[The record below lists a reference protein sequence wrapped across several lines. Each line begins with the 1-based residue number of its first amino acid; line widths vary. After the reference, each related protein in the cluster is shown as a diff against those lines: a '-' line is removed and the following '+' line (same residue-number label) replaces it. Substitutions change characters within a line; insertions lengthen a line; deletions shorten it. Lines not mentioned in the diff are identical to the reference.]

1 MKDKNSKSLRTEFLG
16 FFVISL
22 VASMVFGM
30 MSYIIVENLY
40 FKAKQDIYE
49 TEKLNATI
57 LIEEMGKILEI
68 EQTKDH
74 WADKLGAL
82 NFDAS
87 LYFINIVDEQGS
99 ILYRSHQAEPQQKD
113 YILYR
118 AINLNGE
125 NGIIFLEGLYKD
137 RPYEENV
144 LVMVIIL
151 ISVILFIFVF
161 FRLANNRINYI
172 HEISETVGRISQ
184 GDLESQI
191 KISGQ
196 DELTWLAG
204 NINRMGQSIKE
215 RNAIEE
221 KMEKSKKEL
230 ITNMAHDLSTPLT
243 SIIGYLNLIK
253 DRKFPDENKL
263 VEYVE
268 ICYNKSQQL
277 KQLISKLFE
286 YSKLTSEALKLE
298 KTNLDVNRLVDQ
310 IKVEYSHLIEDNYL
324 QIELELNPEKPF
336 IYADPILM
344 VRVFE
349 NLIHNAIK
357 YAKKPGVL
365 KIRTII
371 ENEDVLITFSNS
383 IDKRQFKNDDM
394 RRIFERMYIKDQ
406 SRSHGSGSGLGL
418 AISREMV
425 ELNGGKI
432 WSQLED
438 DQIVFIIRFRNIN
451 TFKL

>member
-1 MKDKNSKSLRTEFLG
+1 MRDRNSKSLRTEFLG

-49 TEKLNATI
+49 TEKQDATA
-57 LIEEMGKILEI
+57 LIEELKTILETD
-68 EQTKDH
+68 QTKDG
-74 WADKLGAL
+74 WSDKLDAL
-82 NFDAS
+82 NFDTNI
-87 LYFINIVDEQGS
+87 YFINVVDEQGT
-99 ILYRSHQAEPQQKD
+99 ILYRSHQEEPQQRD

-118 AINLNGE
+118 ALNLNGE
-125 NGIIFLEGLYKD
+125 NKIVFLEGLYKD
-137 RPYEENV
+137 RPYEESV

-151 ISVILFIFVF
+151 MSVILFIFVF

-172 HEISETVGRISQ
+172 HEISETVGRISK
-184 GDLESQI
+184 GDLDSQI
-191 KISGQ
+191 RISGQ

-204 NINRMGQSIKE
+204 NINMMGQSIRE

-253 DRKFPDENKL
+253 DRKYPDESKL

-268 ICYNKSQQL
+268 ICFNKSQQL

-286 YSKLTSEALKLE
+286 YSKLTSEAIKLE
-298 KTNLDVNRLVDQ
+298 KTNLDVNRLIDQ
-310 IKVEYSHLIEDNYL
+310 VKVEYFHLIEDNHL
-324 QIELELNPEKPF
+324 QLELDLNPEKPF
-336 IYADPILM
+336 IYADPILV

-357 YAKKPGVL
+357 YAKKPGIL
-365 KIRTII
+365 RIKSII
-371 ENEDVLITFSNS
+371 ENDDVLVTFSNN
-383 IDKRQFKNDDM
+383 IDRKQFKNDDM
-394 RRIFERMYIKDQ
+394 KRIFERMYIKDQ
-406 SRSHGSGSGLGL
+406 SRSQGSGSGLGL

-451 TFKL
+451 SYKT